1 MKKNRKFLIIIAG
14 AVVVAGG
21 LIFGVTTIIK
31 KINTKPVYYTVTKEI
46 YENVIEISGTVEAA
60 QEQTLQAL
68 SDGTVMAVYVKEGD
82 VVKKGDVILQLD
94 DTTEKYNLAKQDYT
108 IATASI
114 TGSAR
119 ELSLLR
125 TERLALVQK
134 VADRQVVATF
144 NGVIAKLD
152 VAVGDSLEAK
162 DSVGNLVNVDY
173 LVAEV
178 EIPETDVSKLKVGQ
192 KVEFT
197 FSAYKDKTVYGEV
210 EG

>member
-1 MKKNRKFLIIIAG
+1 MKKNRMFLIIIAG

-134 VADRQVVATF
+134 VADRQVVA
-144 NGVIAKLD
+144 L
-152 VAVGDSLEAK
+152 LMELLQ
-162 DSVGNLVNVDY
+162 NLM
-173 LVAEV
+173 L
-178 EIPETDVSKLKVGQ
+178 L
-192 KVEFT
+192 
-197 FSAYKDKTVYGEV
+197 
-210 EG
+210 